1 MTFKINEFTRASCP
15 TLRQAVLNALK
26 GVEEQYGV
34 VFSHDGGSFNTNT
47 YTMKL
52 KASINITDKP
62 HLNPAET
69 EKLEF
74 AANCHVFGLTLDD
87 YGKRFES
94 NGSIYYLIGFKPDNR
109 KYPIIGKSVRGA
121 RYKFGMGVTSKLMR

>member
-74 AANCHVFGLTLDD
+74 AA
-87 YGKRFES
+87 ES